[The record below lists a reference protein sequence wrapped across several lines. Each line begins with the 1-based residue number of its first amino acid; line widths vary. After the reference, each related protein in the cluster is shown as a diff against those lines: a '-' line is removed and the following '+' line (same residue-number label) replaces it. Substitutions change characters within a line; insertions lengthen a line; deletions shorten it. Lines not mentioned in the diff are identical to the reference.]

1 MIGKVRTLCFH
12 KLFSFFL
19 IITKKFKL
27 VESEGIAVKAG
38 NMELTSVSADRR
50 IWTFT
55 PNHSSLDTSE
65 WAKNKKVFLLAYFDN
80 LSPEAIQKAKKAAL
94 LFFRFKMPN
103 DSANCLVDR
112 FDQYPLKP

>member
-1 MIGKVRTLCFH
+1 MD
-12 KLFSFFL
+12 
-19 IITKKFKL
+19 
-27 VESEGIAVKAG
+27 
-38 NMELTSVSADRR
+38 LTSVSANKR

-55 PNHSSLDTSE
+55 PNHSSLDTTKWS
-65 WAKNKKVFLLAYFDN
+65 KNKKVFLLAYFDN